1 MDPSTVQETSHGAD
15 EHGSDDNTPGAGFSV
30 IDEKGRISLPKRLR
44 QLLGAEPGSSI
55 AYITLDHALLL
66 IPQDA
71 HLSRLQQRAYE
82 ALGRGGLTA
91 QDLLDDI
98 PLARAAVVTEAYGD
112 EFLRELE
119 RRHSAAHETQGEQD
133 TES

>member
-1 MDPSTVQETSHGAD
+1 MDPSTIQEMSRGAD
-15 EHGSDDNTPGAGFSV
+15 ERSADDSGPGAGFSV

-55 AYITLDHALLL
+55 AYIALDHALLL

-71 HLSRLQQRAYE
+71 HLAHLQQRAHE
-82 ALGRGGLTA
+82 ALARGGLTIQA
-91 QDLLDDI
+91 LLDDI
-98 PLARAAVVTEAYGD
+98 PQARAEVVAEAYGD

-119 RRHSAAHETQGEQD
+119 RRHGGASETQSERD
-133 TES
+133 AET